1 MMTAFLVALTLLAV
15 AFVLLPLRGRRD
27 VIEHDG
33 SKAILIDQLAEVTRD
48 ADRGLI
54 SKVEAQAARVEI
66 KRRILAIARDGQR
79 PEAAVGGSRVLWIAA
94 LLVPLFAGGYYASFG
109 SPNVASM
116 PFADRGEELSEQREI
131 VELTQRLSERLNAD
145 PDGGPIQ
152 GWVLLG
158 QTFMRMGRFSDAADA
173 FESATQRDGAPS
185 AAYSMFAEAL
195 MVKND
200 GIITPKAVG
209 AIDQALE
216 LDPLNPAATYYQAV
230 GLVQSGRGDAAH
242 DLLTARLDQAE
253 GTAPWMQT
261 FVDEANRIGASI
273 GRDPLDAIMPTAPRG
288 PTAADIEAVGEMSE
302 EDRAAFIQSMVAR
315 LAGQLDDNPDDI
327 DGWLRLGNAYLV
339 LGQSADAKTAFLRA
353 DGLVDTI
360 PDGDPR
366 RALIIEN
373 LQDLE

>member
-66 KRRILAIARDGQR
+66 KRRILAIARDVQW
-79 PEAAVGGSRVLWIAA
+79 PDAAAGGSRVLWIAA
-94 LLVPLFAGGYYASFG
+94 LFVPLFAVGYYASFG

-145 PDGGPIQ
+145 PNGGPIE

-158 QTFMRMGRFSDAADA
+158 QTYMRMGRSSDAADA

-195 MVKND
+195 MVKSD

-230 GLVQSGRGDAAH
+230 GLVQSGREDAAH
-242 DLLTARLDQAE
+242 DLLTARLDQTE

-339 LGQSADAKTAFLRA
+339 LGRSADAKTAFLRA

>member
-66 KRRILAIARDGQR
+66 KRRILAIARDVQW
-79 PEAAVGGSRVLWIAA
+79 PDAAAGGSRVLWIAA
-94 LLVPLFAGGYYASFG
+94 LFVPLFAVGYYASFG

-145 PDGGPIQ
+145 PNGGPIE

-158 QTFMRMGRFSDAADA
+158 QTYMRMGRSSDAADA

-195 MVKND
+195 MVKSD

-230 GLVQSGRGDAAH
+230 GLVQSGREDAAH
-242 DLLTARLDQAE
+242 DLLTARLDQTE

-273 GRDPLDAIMPTAPRG
+273 GRDPLDAIMSTAPRG

-339 LGQSADAKTAFLRA
+339 LGRSADAKTAFLRA

>member
-1 MMTAFLVALTLLAV
+1 MTTAFLLALALLAV
-15 AFVLLPLRGRRD
+15 AFVLLPLRGGRD

-54 SKVEAQAARVEI
+54 SKVEAQAAQVEI
-66 KRRILAIARDGQR
+66 KRRILAIARDGKR
-79 PEAAVGGSRVLWIAA
+79 PDAAIGGSRVLWIAA
-94 LLVPLFAGGYYASFG
+94 LFVPLFAAGYYASFG
-109 SPNVASM
+109 SPDVASM
-116 PFADRGEELSEQREI
+116 PFAERSEELDEQREI
-131 VELTQRLSERLNAD
+131 VELTQRLSERLYAD
-145 PDGGPIQ
+145 PDGGPIE

-158 QTFMRMGRFSDAADA
+158 QTYMRMGRSSDAATA
-173 FESATQRDGAPS
+173 FQSATEREGAPS
-185 AAYSMFAEAL
+185 AVYSMFAEAL
-195 MVKND
+195 MIESD
-200 GIITPKAVG
+200 GVVTPKAAR
-209 AIDQALE
+209 AIEQALA
-216 LDPLNPAATYYQAV
+216 LDPMNPAATYYQAI
-230 GLVQSGRGDAAH
+230 GLVQIGEEGAAH
-242 DLLTARLDQAE
+242 DLLTARLGLTQ

-261 FVDEANRIGASI
+261 FVNEANRIGSRI
-273 GRDPLDAIMPTAPRG
+273 GRDPLDAILPPAPRG

-315 LAGQLDDNPDDI
+315 LAGQLEDNPDDI

-339 LGQSADAKTAFLRA
+339 LGQPSDARTAFLRA
-353 DGLVDTI
+353 DGLVDTL

>member
-27 VIEHDG
+27 VIELDG

-66 KRRILAIARDGQR
+66 KRRILAIARDVQW
-79 PEAAVGGSRVLWIAA
+79 PDAAAGGSRVLWIAA
-94 LLVPLFAGGYYASFG
+94 LFVPLFAVGYYASFG

-145 PDGGPIQ
+145 PNGGPIE

-158 QTFMRMGRFSDAADA
+158 QTYMRMGRSSDAADA

-195 MVKND
+195 MVKSD

-230 GLVQSGRGDAAH
+230 GLVQSGREDAAH
-242 DLLTARLDQAE
+242 DLLTARLDQTE

-339 LGQSADAKTAFLRA
+339 LGRSADAKTAFLRA